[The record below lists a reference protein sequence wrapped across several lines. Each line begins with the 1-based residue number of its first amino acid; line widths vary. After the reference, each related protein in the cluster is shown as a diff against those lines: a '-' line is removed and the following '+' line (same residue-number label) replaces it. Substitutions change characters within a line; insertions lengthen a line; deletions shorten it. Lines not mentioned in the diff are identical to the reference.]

1 MIICILDSESGIK
14 LVYKSFMKTNIDEDI
29 VSGFL
34 TAFHNFSMIEF
45 RQGLESIEMAG
56 LRWIYILESDYDLL
70 FIAADKTNVKT
81 ETLLGN
87 LNVIRNEFVKEY
99 GKIWK
104 KRGNSWTGDIN
115 IFKPFEDKIIDYY
128 TQWKEVKSVEELADF
143 LDILGIFQRIFII
156 LRKIIK
162 NRMYSKSRD
171 KILAGIKRE
180 YFNLISREEYNE
192 NEDLKGISFS
202 KKHWF
207 NIIDSSLMNSE
218 RKIVIKFLKE
228 NLIIVVDILKKVQ
241 GRKLSYK
248 YFDQEGIFAYIIN
261 NMKMLREL
269 NLDIFFL
276 ELFLLL

>member
-1 MIICILDSESGIK
+1 MIIWILDSESGIK

-87 LNVIRNEFVKEY
+87 LNVIRNQFVKEY

-128 TQWKEVKSVEELADF
+128 TQWKEVKSIEELADF
-143 LDILGIFQRIFII
+143 LDILGIFQRILII

-171 KILAGIKRE
+171 KILSGIKRE
-180 YFNLISREEYNE
+180 YSHLISREEYNE

-228 NLIIVVDILKKVQ
+228 NLINVVDILKKVQ

-248 YFDQEGIFAYIIN
+248 YFDQEGIFAYIVN
-261 NMKMLREL
+261 NIKMLREL

>member
-1 MIICILDSESGIK
+1 MIIWILDSESGIK

-87 LNVIRNEFVKEY
+87 LNVIRNQFVKEY
-99 GKIWK
+99 GEIWK

-128 TQWKEVKSVEELADF
+128 NQWKEVESIEELADF

-156 LRKIIK
+156 LRKIIE

-171 KILAGIKRE
+171 KILSGIKKK
-180 YFNLISREEYNE
+180 YYHLISKEKYSQ

-207 NIIDSSLMNSE
+207 NIVDSSLMNSE

-228 NLIIVVDILKKVQ
+228 NVINVVDVLKIVQ

-261 NMKMLREL
+261 NIKMLREL

-276 ELFLLL
+276 ELFLLF

>member
-1 MIICILDSESGIK
+1 MIIWILDSESGIK

>member
-1 MIICILDSESGIK
+1 MIIWILDSESGIK

-87 LNVIRNEFVKEY
+87 LNVIRNQFVKEY

-128 TQWKEVKSVEELADF
+128 TQWKEVKSIEELADF
-143 LDILGIFQRIFII
+143 LDILGIFQRILII

-162 NRMYSKSRD
+162 NRMYSKTRD
-171 KILAGIKRE
+171 KILSGIKRE
-180 YFNLISREEYNE
+180 YSHLISREEYNE

-228 NLIIVVDILKKVQ
+228 NLINVVDILKKVQ

-261 NMKMLREL
+261 NIKMLREL

>member
-1 MIICILDSESGIK
+1 MIIWILDSESGIK

-70 FIAADKTNVKT
+70 FIAADKINVKT

-87 LNVIRNEFVKEY
+87 LNVIRNQFVKEY

-128 TQWKEVKSVEELADF
+128 TQWKEVKSIEELADF
-143 LDILGIFQRIFII
+143 LDILGIFQRILII

-162 NRMYSKSRD
+162 NRMYSKTRD
-171 KILAGIKRE
+171 KILSGIKRE
-180 YFNLISREEYNE
+180 YSHLISREEYNE

-228 NLIIVVDILKKVQ
+228 NLINVVDILKKVQ

-261 NMKMLREL
+261 NIKMLREL